1 MGDEIKRILADLISQ
16 KLNDPRI
23 TSAVTITGVR
33 LTNDLS
39 TARVYYSVFGDD
51 EARENAKDA
60 FKSAGSFLR
69 RELAS
74 QLRSRKVPRL
84 IFEEDNTLRES
95 EAIDQLIRRVRE
107 EDEAA
112 ARRRAENSE
121 SGVED
126 EEAND
131 ETQATRGE
139 QPTT

>member
-1 MGDEIKRILADLISQ
+1 MRRSERMGDEIKRILADLISQ

-107 EDEAA
+107 EDEIG
-112 ARRRAENSE
+112 RAH
-121 SGVED
+121 V
-126 EEAND
+126 
-131 ETQATRGE
+131 
-139 QPTT
+139 